1 MGIFSSI
8 KEKLFGKADEEV
20 VETAEVITAETA
32 QTIGADLSGT
42 SVNETD
48 DAEVSE
54 AVDAA
59 ETETAPS
66 GSGATGGK
74 ATAVTS
80 PAVVD
85 VAAIMDAA
93 VEENGQDLDW
103 RHSIVDMM
111 KALDLDSSLQARK
124 ELATELDYPG
134 DMGDSAEMNIWLHK
148 ALMKALADNGG
159 KVPAELLD

>member
-8 KEKLFGKADEEV
+8 KEKLFGKAEEEV
-20 VETAEVITAETA
+20 AQTVETITAETA
-32 QTIGADLSGT
+32 KPVS
-42 SVNETD
+42 
-48 DAEVSE
+48 AEMSRPVPVE
-54 AVDAA
+54 VAKPAA
-59 ETETAPS
+59 TESAPA

-74 ATAVTS
+74 AIAATAPV
-80 PAVVD
+80 VVD
-85 VAAIMDAA
+85 VAAVMDAA
-93 VEENGQDLDW
+93 VKANGQKLDW

-124 ELATELDYPG
+124 ELATELDYTG
-134 DMGDSAEMNIWLHK
+134 DMGDSAKMNIWLHK